1 VLRATWWG
9 VILRAVRPEGSK
21 EALRSPF
28 GLSPSGLRLWGDKK
42 RPFAN
47 AQGDRREALRAIALR
62 ASALGRQKEALRW
75 RSGRQKKRGSE
86 RQEKRASGRQ
96 KVKGLR
102 ATKRGEPSLCSKFER
117 EKDF

>member
-1 VLRATWWG
+1 MLRATWWG

-62 ASALGRQKEALRW
+62 ASALGDKKRPFAGAQ
-75 RSGRQKKRGSE
+75 GDKKRGA
-86 RQEKRASGRQ
+86 QGDK
-96 KVKGLR
+96 
-102 ATKRGEPSLCSKFER
+102 KRGPQGDK
-117 EKDF
+117 K